1 MHGSCV
7 EAVAVLQVTSILLQP
22 HHANHG
28 AFTRPQRGQIHPSVC
43 MVETF
48 AIAII
53 GIITDAFGKTI
64 KIYFHRICLLSQN
77 FNIAIKR
84 MVKLVRGILF
94 QYVIKTRKTELQ
106 LVKFSNQTV
115 DVVGGSHAGDGF
127 FKIQDVNGNVSYTR
141 NGSFVVDS
149 QDYLVTNQGEYVL
162 DVNNRRIRM
171 IPEDFDPELFRDRM
185 EIVIGE
191 SGNIEINSYNQKVPL
206 QTIGIFDFSDKEDL
220 FEVGDTKFVPRDIAN
235 NPELRAEKFSVQQG
249 MLELSNSNV
258 IREMI
263 NTINTSRNYESL
275 TKIVSTNNELLQTAV
290 SVGRLRS

>member
-1 MHGSCV
+1 MIVRGLESAAKGMLALMDMNDNTANNLANVNTVGYKRGSLRFKDV
-7 EAVAVLQVTSILLQP
+7 MQSAVYSQEGSILR
-22 HHANHG
+22 NG
-28 AFTRPQRGQIHPSVC
+28 TTRYLG
-43 MVETF
+43 
-48 AIAII
+48 
-53 GIITDAFGKTI
+53 D
-64 KIYFHRICLLSQN
+64 LSAGSQS
-77 FNIAIKR
+77 
-84 MVKLVRGILF
+84 L
-94 QYVIKTRKTELQ
+94 QYVHDFSQGALQKTGNKY
-106 LVKFSNQTV
+106 
-115 DVVGGSHAGDGF
+115 DVAIEGDGF
-127 FKIQDVNGNVSYTR
+127 FKLQDVNGNISYTR

-220 FEVGDTKFVPRDIAN
+220 FEVGDTKFIPRDIAN